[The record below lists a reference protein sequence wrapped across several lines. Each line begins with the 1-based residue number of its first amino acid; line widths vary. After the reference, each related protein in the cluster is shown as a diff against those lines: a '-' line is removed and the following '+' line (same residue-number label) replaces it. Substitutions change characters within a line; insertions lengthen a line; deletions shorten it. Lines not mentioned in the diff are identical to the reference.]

1 MMVRG
6 GGERMGMKQ
15 KLDVLVVTLI
25 ATIMMVILGLIYFA
39 LTLLVVKAAA
49 NVLFTDELSASMG
62 TLAAA
67 LVTGAVII
75 AGALEKKKD

>member
-1 MMVRG
+1 
-6 GGERMGMKQ
+6 MGMKQ

-39 LTLLVVKAAA
+39 LTLLVIKIAA
-49 NVLFTDELSASMG
+49 NVLFTDDLSASMG
-62 TLAAA
+62 VLAAA
-67 LVTGAVII
+67 IVTGAVIV

>member
-1 MMVRG
+1 
-6 GGERMGMKQ
+6 MGMRQ
-15 KLDVLVVTLI
+15 KLDVLVVTLV

-39 LTLLVVKAAA
+39 LTLLVIKVAA
-49 NVLFTDELSASMG
+49 NVLFTDDLSASMG
-62 TLAAA
+62 ALAAA

>member
-1 MMVRG
+1 
-6 GGERMGMKQ
+6 MGMRQ

-25 ATIMMVILGLIYFA
+25 ATVMMVILGLIYFI
-39 LTLLVVKAAA
+39 LTLLVIKGAA
-49 NVLFTDELSASMG
+49 NVLFTDDLSANSG
-62 TLAAA
+62 VLGAA

>member
-1 MMVRG
+1 MVRG

-15 KLDVLVVTLI
+15 RLDVLVVTLI
-25 ATIMMVILGLIYFA
+25 ATIMMVILGLIYFV
-39 LTLLVVKAAA
+39 LTLFVVKAAA
-49 NVLFTDELSASMG
+49 NILFTDELSANWG

>member
-1 MMVRG
+1 
-6 GGERMGMKQ
+6 MGMRQ

-39 LTLLVVKAAA
+39 LTLLVVKVAA
-49 NVLFTDELSASMG
+49 NVLFTDDLSASMG
-62 TLAAA
+62 ALAAA

>member
-1 MMVRG
+1 
-6 GGERMGMKQ
+6 MGMRQ

-39 LTLLVVKAAA
+39 LTLLVIKVAA
-49 NVLFTDELSASMG
+49 NVLFTDDLSSSMG
-62 TLAAA
+62 ALAAA

>member
-25 ATIMMVILGLIYFA
+25 ATIMMVILGLIYFV
-39 LTLLVVKAAA
+39 LTLLVIKGAA

-62 TLAAA
+62 ALAAA

>member
-1 MMVRG
+1 
-6 GGERMGMKQ
+6 MGMRQ

-25 ATIMMVILGLIYFA
+25 ATVMMVILGLIYFI
-39 LTLLVVKAAA
+39 LTLLVIKGAA
-49 NVLFTDELSASMG
+49 NIMFTDDLSANWG

-67 LVTGAVII
+67 LVTGTVII

>member
-1 MMVRG
+1 
-6 GGERMGMKQ
+6 MGMRQ

-25 ATIMMVILGLIYFA
+25 ATVMMVILGLIYFV
-39 LTLLVVKAAA
+39 LTLLVIKGAA

-62 TLAAA
+62 ALAAA

>member
-1 MMVRG
+1 L
-6 GGERMGMKQ
+6 GMRQ
-15 KLDVLVVTLI
+15 KLDVLVVTLV

-39 LTLLVVKAAA
+39 LTLLVIKVAA
-49 NVLFTDELSASMG
+49 NVLFTDDLSASMG
-62 TLAAA
+62 ALAAA

>member
-1 MMVRG
+1 
-6 GGERMGMKQ
+6 MGMKQ

-25 ATIMMVILGLIYFA
+25 ATIMMVILGLIYFV
-39 LTLLVVKAAA
+39 LTLLVIKAAA

-75 AGALEKKKD
+75 AGSLEKKKD

>member
-1 MMVRG
+1 
-6 GGERMGMKQ
+6 MGLRQ
-15 KLDVLVVTLI
+15 KLDVLIVTLI
-25 ATIMMVILGLIYFA
+25 ATVMMVILGLIYFV
-39 LTLLVVKAAA
+39 LTLLVIKGAA
-49 NVLFTDELSASMG
+49 NIMFTDNLSASWG

>member
-1 MMVRG
+1 
-6 GGERMGMKQ
+6 MGMRQ
-15 KLDVLVVTLI
+15 RLDVLVVTLI
-25 ATIMMVILGLIYFA
+25 ATVMMVILSLIYFIV
-39 LTLLVVKAAA
+39 TLLVIKAAA
-49 NVLFTDELSASMG
+49 NVLFTDELGASMG

>member
-1 MMVRG
+1 
-6 GGERMGMKQ
+6 MGMRQ

-25 ATIMMVILGLIYFA
+25 ATVMMVILGLIYFV
-39 LTLLVVKAAA
+39 LTLLVIKAAA

-62 TLAAA
+62 ALAAA

>member
-1 MMVRG
+1 
-6 GGERMGMKQ
+6 MGMRQ

-39 LTLLVVKAAA
+39 LTLAVIKVAA
-49 NVLFTDELSASMG
+49 NAMFTDELSASMG
-62 TLAAA
+62 VLSAA
-67 LVTGAVII
+67 LVTGGVII

>member
-1 MMVRG
+1 M
-6 GGERMGMKQ
+6 
-15 KLDVLVVTLI
+15 TLI
-25 ATIMMVILGLIYFA
+25 ATVMMVILSLIYFIV
-39 LTLLVVKAAA
+39 TLLVIKAAA

>member
-1 MMVRG
+1 
-6 GGERMGMKQ
+6 MGMRQ
-15 KLDVLVVTLI
+15 RLDVLVVTLI
-25 ATIMMVILGLIYFA
+25 ATVMMVILSLIYFIV
-39 LTLLVVKAAA
+39 TLLVIKAAA

>member
-1 MMVRG
+1 MTVRG
-6 GGERMGMKQ
+6 GGERMGMRQ

-25 ATIMMVILGLIYFA
+25 ATVMMVILGLIYFI
-39 LTLLVVKAAA
+39 LTLLVIKGAA
-49 NVLFTDELSASMG
+49 NVMFTDELSANMG
-62 TLAAA
+62 VLAAA